1 MSKWF
6 AVDVVKTTTYVV
18 ELEDGKSDNDASDAV
33 TQTLL
38 DEEWD
43 DVYAH
48 KVEEHELR
56 NLLNITDK
64 DNVFRI
70 EEK

>member
-33 TQTLL
+33 THTLL
-38 DEEWD
+38 DEELD

-48 KVEEHELR
+48 KVE
-56 NLLNITDK
+56 
-64 DNVFRI
+64 
-70 EEK
+70 